1 LWKDKG
7 CTGMASEKLTAL
19 KVERARTPGLLND
32 GKGLN
37 LRIAAGK
44 GGLTKSWVFRFM
56 IAGRA
61 REMGLGSL
69 DVVSLGEARE
79 RARKWRR
86 LVKDGVDPIEAR
98 NARRAAARLE
108 TAKALSFAECAERYI
123 IAHRDGWKSAKHAG
137 QWSTTLEAYV
147 FPTIGNLPVAS
158 IDTALVTKAL
168 EPIWIAKP
176 QTASRVRGRTESILD
191 WATARGYRQGE
202 NPARWRGHLENLLP
216 KTSKLSRVE
225 HHAALRYVEIG
236 AFMGELRCQDGVS
249 ARALEFAIL
258 TAARTGEVL
267 GALWDEIDLAEK
279 LWTIP
284 PSRMKEGGEHRVPLP
299 QRALDVLEEMRIVRQ
314 GDLVFPGRRRGR
326 PPSHEAM
333 LRVLARMKRAD
344 LTAHGFRSTFRDWA
358 AECTNFP
365 REVCEMALAH
375 AVGNRAEAAY
385 RRGDLFQKRQQL
397 MDAWARFATAA
408 PSANVVQI
416 AAAR

>member
-1 LWKDKG
+1 MSSKKCG
-7 CTGMASEKLTAL
+7 S
-19 KVERARTPGLLND
+19 
-32 GKGLN
+32 
-37 LRIAAGK
+37 
-44 GGLTKSWVFRFM
+44 KSWVFRFM

-176 QTASRVRGRTESILD
+176 QTASRVRGR
-191 WATARGYRQGE
+191 
-202 NPARWRGHLENLLP
+202 
-216 KTSKLSRVE
+216 
-225 HHAALRYVEIG
+225 
-236 AFMGELRCQDGVS
+236 
-249 ARALEFAIL
+249 
-258 TAARTGEVL
+258 
-267 GALWDEIDLAEK
+267 
-279 LWTIP
+279 
-284 PSRMKEGGEHRVPLP
+284 
-299 QRALDVLEEMRIVRQ
+299 IVRQ

-333 LRVLARMKRAD
+333 LRVLARR
-344 LTAHGFRSTFRDWA
+344 
-358 AECTNFP
+358 
-365 REVCEMALAH
+365 
-375 AVGNRAEAAY
+375 
-385 RRGDLFQKRQQL
+385 
-397 MDAWARFATAA
+397 
-408 PSANVVQI
+408 
-416 AAAR
+416 